1 MTTLSIVEA
10 PQQTAGKT
18 TLHPVVRDVLISGV
32 TSVVVSCA
40 SLLVVSL
47 VGRLGDPKA
56 VAEYLLMRRV
66 SAWILSGV
74 LLGISMA
81 LPRYVAYAVNQPRL
95 QKNYFWAALGLGMAA
110 TSAVALVIDLGSS
123 TFSRLLF
130 GDREFK
136 ALIVPLSLLLL
147 ANGLHATVFGFYRG
161 RLQMERANALQFL
174 NFAVFPLA
182 TVAVLWMQGSV
193 ANMFLFLALL
203 ILGSSALMAI
213 PVFQEESEP
222 HVSWR
227 GISTELLRYGIARIP
242 GDLALGALF
251 TLAPVVAAHYIELS
265 KLAPLLLGL
274 GILNVLGTG
283 ANPLNQVLLSKV
295 TMMLAEGRM
304 QEARTYIEHLL
315 SASVEISF
323 LICVQAVI
331 FADVAIRIWVGP
343 KYLSAM
349 LLIRILLAA
358 LPFYLLH
365 TALRC
370 VIDAAS
376 VTAYNTRNILVT
388 SGIFM
393 VVMFA
398 ETQVVP
404 SAWLLDSIAAAFLLV
419 LGILAW
425 LTVKSLKHLYD
436 VHFSWSSLVPSF
448 LFAGLLGVVS
458 FAFRR
463 AEHFHTTGLEFIIV
477 QVMASLLFL
486 AFLSWRGSSWLG
498 FLREAFLQRQTV
510 PTAEELVIL
519 RSA

>member
-1 MTTLSIVEA
+1 MR
-10 PQQTAGKT
+10 KT
-18 TLHPVVRDVLISGV
+18 TLHPVARDVLISGV

-74 LLGISMA
+74 LLGITMA

-110 TSAVALVIDLGSS
+110 TSVVALVIDLGSS

-174 NFAVFPLA
+174 NFAAFPLA
-182 TVAVLWMQGSV
+182 AVVVLWMRGSV
-193 ANMFLFLALL
+193 ASMFLALSLL

-213 PVFQEESEP
+213 PVFREKSEP

-251 TLAPVVAAHYIELS
+251 TLAPVVASHYIELP

-295 TMMLAEGRM
+295 TMMLAENRM
-304 QEARTYIEHLL
+304 LEARTYIEHLL
-315 SASVEISF
+315 GASVEISF
-323 LICVQAVI
+323 FICVQAVV
-331 FADVAIRIWVGP
+331 FADVVIRVWVGP
-343 KYLSAM
+343 RYLSEM

-358 LPFYLLH
+358 VPFYLLH

-388 SGIFM
+388 CAVFM
-393 VVMFA
+393 VVMFG
-398 ETQVVP
+398 EIRIVP
-404 SAWLLDSIAAAFLLV
+404 AAHLLDSIAAAFLFGLGV
-419 LGILAW
+419 LGW

-436 VHFSWSSLVPSF
+436 VRFSWRSSAPSF
-448 LFAGLLGVVS
+448 VFASLLGVAS

-463 AEHFHTTGLEFIIV
+463 AEHFHTTGLEFITL
-477 QVMASLLFL
+477 QVMASLLL
-486 AFLSWRGSSWLG
+486 LGFLSLRGSSWLG
-498 FLREAFLQRQTV
+498 FLREAFLQRQVV
-510 PTAEELVIL
+510 PAAEDLIVL